1 MKRAGITHTNL
12 CFFSS
17 PVWKC
22 LYTFEHIVPIDS
34 TKTKKCNK
42 KLYGVDIKQ
51 FETLK
56 WWRAQKPTPNTKNTH
71 TDRKLTVWT
80 SSCYE
85 PLEAIFFA
93 EKCHRLRVSK
103 MQLKCAEGVYMQE
116 PTPRPSRVCRNLRP
130 FPLGSWYICSGVTF
144 SSSVSIFAI
153 ALFLLRNFV
162 IGSFPF
168 ITLLPSLWA
177 WHIAFRRLRYCRN
190 FTAEYRRSGV
200 FWWLFFLALSSIVA
214 AIAWN
219 WALQPV

>member
-1 MKRAGITHTNL
+1 MKRAGIAHTNL
-12 CFFSS
+12 CFFRYENVFIHLNKLHQSI
-17 PVWKC
+17 
-22 LYTFEHIVPIDS
+22 LR
-34 TKTKKCNK
+34 KKCNK

-116 PTPRPSRVCRNLRP
+116 PKK
-130 FPLGSWYICSGVTF
+130 
-144 SSSVSIFAI
+144 
-153 ALFLLRNFV
+153 
-162 IGSFPF
+162 
-168 ITLLPSLWA
+168 
-177 WHIAFRRLRYCRN
+177 
-190 FTAEYRRSGV
+190 
-200 FWWLFFLALSSIVA
+200 
-214 AIAWN
+214 
-219 WALQPV
+219 